1 MLTKGDRIMSDI
13 TKNSPFEYHCKG
25 TDRYIARIFIET
37 NDFQEKY
44 WSVEKNPKDW
54 MGNSWIRYPTAI
66 TDLSPRI
73 LNNYVSFAKIL
84 FQFTNDIKKF
94 YSFDW

>member
-44 WSVEKNPKDW
+44 WSVEKKPKGLD
-54 MGNSWIRYPTAI
+54 GKQLNQISNS
-66 TDLSPRI
+66 
-73 LNNYVSFAKIL
+73 NYRSFSKN
-84 FQFTNDIKKF
+84 FK
-94 YSFDW
+94 